1 MAKTSKNKVTTT
13 IDFEKLYLPSIA
25 VDTVIFGFHEGKMK
39 VLLLQYLNTKE
50 LALPGG
56 FIKLNEDLNQAALRV
71 LQERTSLTNIY
82 LEQFYTFGERSRF
95 DDSMNRITKA
105 SGMKINKDHFLLKR
119 FVSVGYYAL
128 VDYTKV
134 TPQKD
139 ALSDNCSWYDLD
151 KIPPLIQD
159 HQYIIEKALYSLR
172 KDLNEKLVGFNLL
185 AETFTMGEL
194 QLLYE
199 TILCK
204 KFLRTSF
211 QRSMLQLGILK
222 KVAKKMT
229 GGAHKAPFLYRLNK
243 RSGV

>member
-1 MAKTSKNKVTTT
+1 MAKRTATKTTT
-13 IDFEKLYLPSIA
+13 DIDFDKVYLPSIA

-39 VLLLQYLNTKE
+39 VLLLQYLNTRE

-56 FIKLNEDLNQAALRV
+56 FIKINEDLNEAAFRV
-71 LQERTSLTNIY
+71 LKERTSLTNIY
-82 LEQFYTFGERSRF
+82 LEQFHTFGDRSRN
-95 DDSMNRITKA
+95 DDSMKRITKA
-105 SGMKINKDHFLLKR
+105 TGMKLEKNHFLLRR

-139 ALSDNCSWYDLD
+139 ALSENCTWYDLD
-151 KIPPLIQD
+151 KIPLLMQD
-159 HQYIIEKALYSLR
+159 HRSIIDKALYTLR

-185 AETFTMGEL
+185 PETFTMAEL

-199 TILCK
+199 TILGK

-211 QRSMLQLGILK
+211 QRSMLQLDILK
-222 KVAKKMT
+222 KVAKRMT

-243 RSGV
+243 R

>member
-1 MAKTSKNKVTTT
+1 MAKFDGKQARTN
-13 IDFEKLYLPSIA
+13 IDFDKVYLPSIA

-39 VLLLQYLNTKE
+39 VLLLQYLNTRE

-56 FIKLNEDLNQAALRV
+56 FIKINEDLNEAAFRV
-71 LQERTSLTNIY
+71 LKERTSLTNIY
-82 LEQFYTFGERSRF
+82 LEQFHTFGDRSRN
-95 DDSMNRITKA
+95 DDSMKRITKA
-105 SGMKINKDHFLLKR
+105 TGMKLEKNHFLLRR

-139 ALSDNCSWYDLD
+139 ALSENCTWYDLD
-151 KIPPLIQD
+151 KIPLLMQD
-159 HQYIIEKALYSLR
+159 HRSIIDKALYTLR

-185 AETFTMGEL
+185 PETFTMAEL

-199 TILCK
+199 TILGK

-243 RSGV
+243 R

>member
-1 MAKTSKNKVTTT
+1 MAKRTATKTTT
-13 IDFEKLYLPSIA
+13 DIDFDKVYLPSIA

-39 VLLLQYLNTKE
+39 VLLLQYLNTRE

-56 FIKLNEDLNQAALRV
+56 FIKINEDLNEAAFRV
-71 LQERTSLTNIY
+71 LKERTSLTNIY
-82 LEQFYTFGERSRF
+82 LEQFHTFGDRSRN
-95 DDSMNRITKA
+95 DDSMKRITKA
-105 SGMKINKDHFLLKR
+105 TGMKLEKNHFLLRR

-139 ALSDNCSWYDLD
+139 ALSENCTWYDLD
-151 KIPPLIQD
+151 KIPLLMQD
-159 HQYIIEKALYSLR
+159 HRSIIDKALYTLR

-185 AETFTMGEL
+185 PETFTMAEP

-199 TILCK
+199 TILGK

-211 QRSMLQLGILK
+211 QRSMLQLDILK
-222 KVAKKMT
+222 KVAKRMT

-243 RSGV
+243 R